1 MSDFRRPGGSWIF
14 KMNKR
19 PCADKI
25 IFWPKASPMLLRAEV
40 LDLKVT
46 YRRGRFIDKW
56 NEIALCAANS
66 VVLFICLS

>member
-25 IFWPKASPMLLRAEV
+25 IFWPKASPMLLRAEDY
-40 LDLKVT
+40 DLKMT
-46 YRRGRFIDKW
+46 YRRGRFTDI
-56 NEIALCAANS
+56 
-66 VVLFICLS
+66 